1 VRAPVRRAAWGSS
14 DKNNHTPRRESR
26 AIACENS
33 GVPTRTW
40 PGVAHARPRGAKES
54 DREQTRIGTRT
65 VIGCVRHLLLD
76 AAYCARIFST
86 CDSPRQGEAA
96 ASGPARITAGDFNLA
111 ESVRLSRDYWPRY
124 LSVNIA
130 YSLPAQHLLDQWPP
144 SANFA
149 RDELLQFDRC
159 HGLGLDGV
167 FLDLPPHR
175 RTVRRGNDLA
185 VEP

>member
-1 VRAPVRRAAWGSS
+1 MQRHVSGRMHAMLLRHRLRSPHDERADCYAGGGDEKSNGQSAGHIPHVQPPCCSRKSTDNTRRRTHLVGKQTTCQYLTENPGRTVRAPVRRAAWGSS

-65 VIGCVRHLLLD
+65 VIECVRHLLLD

-86 CDSPRQGEAA
+86 
-96 ASGPARITAGDFNLA
+96 
-111 ESVRLSRDYWPRY
+111 
-124 LSVNIA
+124 
-130 YSLPAQHLLDQWPP
+130 
-144 SANFA
+144 
-149 RDELLQFDRC
+149 
-159 HGLGLDGV
+159 
-167 FLDLPPHR
+167 
-175 RTVRRGNDLA
+175 
-185 VEP
+185 